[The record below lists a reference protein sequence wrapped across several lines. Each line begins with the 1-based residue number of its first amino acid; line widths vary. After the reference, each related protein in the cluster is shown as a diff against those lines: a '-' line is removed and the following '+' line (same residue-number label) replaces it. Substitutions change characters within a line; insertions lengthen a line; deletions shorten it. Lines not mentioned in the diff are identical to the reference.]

1 MKIIYKSPDQQPA
14 VTFKQVEQNQFFI
27 NASHELCQKR
37 TSCTY
42 IIIAKSDG
50 TPDADYMLDV
60 PPDRRILRILPQ
72 VERIEF

>member
-1 MKIIYKSPDQQPA
+1 MKIIYKTPDEQPA
-14 VTFKQVEQNQFFI
+14 VTFDQVEQNQFFI

-37 TSCTY
+37 ISCTY

-50 TPDADYMLDV
+50 TPYADYVLDV
-60 PPDRRILRILPQ
+60 SPDQRILRILPQ

>member
-1 MKIIYKSPDQQPA
+1 MKIIYKSFDEQPA

-37 TSCTY
+37 TRCTY
-42 IIIAKSDG
+42 IVIAKSDG
-50 TPDADYMLDV
+50 TLYSDYVLDV
-60 PPDRRILRILPQ
+60 SPDQRILRILPQ